1 MTSTPWAFSKIRSPL
16 LAASTSKSDP
26 WQAAA
31 ELAAELN
38 HPDLRWVVF
47 FCSAEYPLPQLAE
60 ALNQAFP
67 AQELVGCTTAGELGL
82 QGYAQ
87 GSITALGFSQQ
98 AFSLAMTLI
107 QPLENF
113 SLAEAQKEV
122 NQLLATSK
130 LNFAGQGQHF
140 AMTLFDGLS
149 SQEELALVALNA
161 ALGGIPHFGGSAGD
175 DIQLAN
181 THVFVEGAFHTQAAV
196 LILFTTHLPFEV
208 FTTHHML
215 PLETKLVV
223 TEADAVQRRV
233 YELNARPAAEVYAE
247 LTGVAVAKLSPLTF
261 ALHPLAVKLG
271 QDFYVRSIQKVHADL
286 SLTFYC
292 AVGKGSVL
300 TAMQPQPLL
309 PDLQRRFA
317 GIQSRI
323 GKPLMTLGCDCFLRR
338 LESEQRDEK
347 EAASAFL
354 REHRVIGFNTYGE
367 HHAGLHVNQT
377 FTGVVLGE
385 GDASQ

>member
-1 MTSTPWAFSKIRSPL
+1 MTLTPWAFSKTSPPL
-16 LAASTSKSDP
+16 LAASTSRSDP
-26 WQAAA
+26 WQAARDLA
-31 ELAAELN
+31 EQLN

-47 FCSAEYPLPQLAE
+47 FCSAEYPLPQLAQ
-60 ALNQAFP
+60 ALNAEF
-67 AQELVGCTTAGELGL
+67 AGQELVGCTTAGELGL

-98 AFSLAMTLI
+98 AFSLAITLI

-113 SLAEAQKEV
+113 SLASAQQEV
-122 NQLLATSK
+122 NQLLETSK
-130 LNFAGQGQHF
+130 QNFAGHGRHF

-149 SQEELALVALNA
+149 SQEELVLVALNA

-175 DIQLAN
+175 DIRLAN
-181 THVFVEGAFHTQAAV
+181 THVFVEGAFHSRAAV
-196 LILFTTHLPFEV
+196 LILFTTQLPFEV
-208 FTTHHML
+208 FTTHHMQ
-215 PLETKLVV
+215 PLKTKLVV
-223 TEADAVQRRV
+223 TEADAAQRRV

-247 LTGVAVAKLSPLTF
+247 LTGVPIGQLSPLTF
-261 ALHPLAVKLG
+261 ALNPLAVKLG
-271 QDFYVRSIQKVHADL
+271 QDFYVRSIQQVHTDL

-309 PDLQRRFA
+309 PDLQQCFA
-317 GIQSRI
+317 RIQERI

-338 LESEQRDEK
+338 LESEQQGEK

-354 REHRVIGFNTYGE
+354 RKHRVIGFNTYGE
-367 HHAGLHVNQT
+367 HHAGLHINQT

-385 GDASQ
+385 GDANQ